1 MTFILTVTPDADW
14 MRGVIS
20 SPAFPRSRIRIQDPL
35 LPRCP
40 SYVTVEW
47 DSLSDPE
54 EGQSDDAPGFPD
66 PGCRRSGAI
75 VLARVTVAALLVL
88 AAPAVSFLLTA
99 GILGSGTS
107 IRFPAGYPV
116 MVIVTVLVTV
126 AASALGARIAGR
138 AGFAAIRFVL
148 AWWAV
153 ISFAVTVAGVSLG
166 RVHLTELG
174 IAILAAALAGIA
186 AGLPLAARR

>member
-1 MTFILTVTPDADW
+1 MTDLD
-14 MRGVIS
+14 
-20 SPAFPRSRIRIQDPL
+20 SRTRAA
-35 LPRCP
+35 
-40 SYVTVEW
+40 
-47 DSLSDPE
+47 
-54 EGQSDDAPGFPD
+54 GG
-66 PGCRRSGAI
+66 SGAI
-75 VLARVTVAALLVL
+75 VLARVTVATLLVL
-88 AAPAVSFLLTA
+88 AAPAVSFLLTT
-99 GILGSGTS
+99 GIAGSGTS

-116 MVIVTVLVTV
+116 MLIVTVLVTV

-138 AGFAAIRFVL
+138 AGFTAIRFVL

-166 RVHLTELG
+166 RAHLTELG

>member
-1 MTFILTVTPDADW
+1 MTH
-14 MRGVIS
+14 
-20 SPAFPRSRIRIQDPL
+20 PASRTRAAGG
-35 LPRCP
+35 
-40 SYVTVEW
+40 S
-47 DSLSDPE
+47 
-54 EGQSDDAPGFPD
+54 A
-66 PGCRRSGAI
+66 AI
-75 VLARVTVAALLVL
+75 VLARVTAATLLVL

-99 GILGSGTS
+99 GIAGSGTS

-116 MVIVTVLVTV
+116 MLTVTVLATA
-126 AASALGARIAGR
+126 AASALAARIAGR

-166 RVHLTELG
+166 RAHLTQLG

>member
-1 MTFILTVTPDADW
+1 MTG
-14 MRGVIS
+14 MG
-20 SPAFPRSRIRIQDPL
+20 SRTRAA
-35 LPRCP
+35 
-40 SYVTVEW
+40 
-47 DSLSDPE
+47 
-54 EGQSDDAPGFPD
+54 GG
-66 PGCRRSGAI
+66 SGA
-75 VLARVTVAALLVL
+75 VVAARVTVAALLVL
-88 AAPAVSFLLTA
+88 AAPAVAFLLTT
-99 GILGSGTS
+99 GIAGSGTS

-116 MVIVTVLVTV
+116 MVTVTVLVTV

-166 RVHLTELG
+166 RVHLMQLG
-174 IAILAAALAGIA
+174 IAVLAAALAGIA

>member
-1 MTFILTVTPDADW
+1 ML
-14 MRGVIS
+14 
-20 SPAFPRSRIRIQDPL
+20 
-35 LPRCP
+35 
-40 SYVTVEW
+40 
-47 DSLSDPE
+47 
-54 EGQSDDAPGFPD
+54 
-66 PGCRRSGAI
+66 
-75 VLARVTVAALLVL
+75 
-88 AAPAVSFLLTA
+88 
-99 GILGSGTS
+99 
-107 IRFPAGYPV
+107 
-116 MVIVTVLVTV
+116 IVTVLVTV

-186 AGLPLAARR
+186 VGLPLAARR

>member
-1 MTFILTVTPDADW
+1 MPRKDNPMTDLD
-14 MRGVIS
+14 
-20 SPAFPRSRIRIQDPL
+20 SRTRAA
-35 LPRCP
+35 
-40 SYVTVEW
+40 
-47 DSLSDPE
+47 
-54 EGQSDDAPGFPD
+54 GG
-66 PGCRRSGAI
+66 SGAI
-75 VLARVTVAALLVL
+75 VLARVTVATLLVL
-88 AAPAVSFLLTA
+88 AAPAVSFLLTT
-99 GILGSGTS
+99 GIAGSGTS

-116 MVIVTVLVTV
+116 MLIVTVLVTV

-138 AGFAAIRFVL
+138 AGFTAIRFVL

-166 RVHLTELG
+166 RAHLTELG